1 LDVLSN
7 SKPYIKVQT
16 RAVRCTGFPLLEVEA
31 MFVSLHFTSTFLFIL
46 NTSRYRK
53 YQEEQYEKEGIV
65 EQEAMEAAKAR
76 AIITTEED
84 VKSSLA
90 EVKDEYDD

>member
-1 LDVLSN
+1 MCC
-7 SKPYIKVQT
+7 QT
-16 RAVRCTGFPLLEVEA
+16 ASTYAQLQYAVRCPSFALLEVVA
-31 MFVSLHFTSTFLFIL
+31 MFVSLQSTKALLFKL
-46 NTSRYRK
+46 DTYCYRK
-53 YQEEQYEKEGIV
+53 YQEEQYEAEGIV